1 MSSNEDT
8 KTAWQQAM
16 QQLPLVAILRGISPA
31 EAADV
36 GQALWDAG
44 WRLLEVPLNSPEPL
58 KSIEILARRFPQA
71 LVGAGTVR
79 SAAEVRQVQDSG
91 GRIIVS
97 PHCDALVI
105 RAAVERG
112 LLSLPGVMTPS
123 EAFAALDAGATALK
137 LFPAEMIPPAAVKAM
152 RAVLPASL
160 QLLPVGGIGPT
171 TMAPYRAAGASGF
184 GIGSALYKPGMD
196 AAAVAASARAFADAW
211 AGTMRA

>member
-97 PHCDALVI
+97 PHCDARVI